1 MWQRFTERARRVILL
16 GQEEAGKMSASHV
29 GTEHLLLGLVREN
42 EGVAAQVLQKM
53 GVNLAKVRAEIESEI
68 EPANEP
74 TAPEPKLTPKA
85 KRVLEL
91 AADEAR
97 RMRHNYI
104 GTEHL
109 LLALLREKDGL
120 AAKVLRKLGLDL
132 EKARAKVLDYLGP
145 DAAGSSPGSTAGAGA
160 GGRGGSGEERGE
172 RGERS
177 GERGGDKGRT
187 GRSQTPALD
196 QFGRDINVMATE
208 GKLDPVI
215 GRAAQIERAIQI
227 LCRRTKNNPV
237 LVGEPGVGKTA
248 IVEGLAQRIVSRDVP
263 EPLLDK
269 KIIALDLATVVAGT
283 KYRGEFEERMKR
295 IMQEIRASNGKIIV
309 FIDELHTII
318 GAGAAEGAIDASNML
333 KPALARGEMKCI
345 GATTLDEYR
354 KYIEKS
360 GALERRFQMV
370 LVPEPTVE
378 DALEIMKGLRPRYE
392 EFHAVKIADEAL
404 KDAVELSQRYIPA
417 RQLPDKAIDLIDEA
431 SSRVKLRVA
440 MPPQEMRDLQKQL
453 DELNVEKEA
462 AVESDEYE
470 KAAELRDRASQLE
483 EDLKTAE
490 ERWKESRT
498 NVDEHPSVT
507 EDDIATVVSEW
518 TGVPVRKLTEEET
531 AKLLRMEDELHR
543 RVVGQEEA
551 IKVISK
557 AVRRGRAGLK
567 DPKRPVGVFMF
578 VGPTGVGKTELAR
591 SLAEFLFDDEAALI
605 RLDMSEYSEHFN
617 VSRMLGSPP
626 GYVGYDEG
634 GQLTEA
640 VRRRPYSI
648 VLFDE
653 VEKAHP
659 EIFNTL
665 LQIFDDGR
673 LTDAQGRT
681 VDFKNTVIIMTSNI
695 GTASINDRNVG
706 FRDLSVA
713 GRDEDVVYKEMNKRV
728 MDAFAKGFR
737 PEFRN
742 RLDEV
747 IVFHHLNADQ
757 ILTIVDLMSKRVT
770 EELGR
775 REIRLELMQGAKEL
789 LAREGYDR
797 QFGARPLRRA
807 VQRLIEDPLAERL
820 LMGDFKA
827 GDTIYVDVQN
837 GETVFLTEKPEA
849 QIEGV
854 DGVEIPEVPEV
865 EVLEGTETP
874 ESADAAEGVE
884 AAVAAQSGE
893 EGAAAEGEEPSDEDR
908 DRLSK
913 MMGE

>member
-16 GQEEAGKMSASHV
+16 GQEEASKMNNSHV

-53 GVNLAKVRAEIESEI
+53 GVSLQRVRQEIEDEV
-68 EPANEP
+68 EPSDEGASS
-74 TAPEPKLTPKA
+74 EPKLTPRA

-109 LLALLREKDGL
+109 LLALLREKDGV
-120 AAKVLRKLGLDL
+120 AANVLRKLGLNL
-132 EKARAKVLDYLGP
+132 EKARHQVMEYLGP
-145 DAAGSSPGSTAGAGA
+145 EAPTAEKQGAEKGAPG
-160 GGRGGSGEERGE
+160 GGPA
-172 RGERS
+172 
-177 GERGGDKGRT
+177 GRT

-196 QFGRDINVMATE
+196 QFGRDINQLAID

-215 GRAAQIERAIQI
+215 GRQPQIDRTIQI

-295 IMQEIRASNGKIIV
+295 IMQEIRAANGKIIV

-333 KPALARGEMKCI
+333 KPALARGEMRCI

-378 DALEIMKGLRPRYE
+378 DAIEIMKGLRPRYE
-392 EFHAVKIADEAL
+392 EFHGVTITDEAL
-404 KDAVELSQRYIPA
+404 QEAVDLSQRYITA

-431 SSRVKLRVA
+431 GSRVKLRVA
-440 MPPQEMRDLQKQL
+440 LPPKTLRELQKQL
-453 DELNVEKEA
+453 DELNIEKES
-462 AVESDEYE
+462 AVNNDEYE
-470 KAAELRDRASQLE
+470 KAAELRDRAQELE
-483 EDLKTAE
+483 KALEDAQEAWQAE
-490 ERWKESRT
+490 RNGT
-498 NVDEHPSVT
+498 DEQPKVT
-507 EDDIATVVSEW
+507 EDDIAQIVSDW
-518 TGVPVRKLTEEET
+518 TGVPVRRLTEAET
-531 AKLLRMEDELHR
+531 AKLLRMEDELHNR
-543 RVVGQEEA
+543 IVGQDEA

-567 DPKRPVGVFMF
+567 DPKRPTGVFMF

-591 SLAEFLFDDEAALI
+591 ALAEFLFDDEAALI

-634 GQLTEA
+634 GQLTEQ
-640 VRRRPYSI
+640 VRRRPYSV

-653 VEKAHP
+653 IEKAHP

-665 LQIFDDGR
+665 LQIFEDGR
-673 LTDAQGRT
+673 LTDAQGRV
-681 VDFKNTVIIMTSNI
+681 VDFKNTVIIMTSNV
-695 GTASINDRNVG
+695 GTSGLDKSLG
-706 FRDLSVA
+706 LRDMSTSGQDSEA
-713 GRDEDVVYKEMNKRV
+713 AHNTMKSRV
-728 MDAFAKGFR
+728 MEAYSRMFR

-747 IVFHHLNADQ
+747 LVFHHLTHDQ
-757 ILTIVDLMSKRVT
+757 ILEIVSFMSKRV
-770 EELGR
+770 EKELAR
-775 REIRLELMQGAKEL
+775 REMKLEFLPAAKEL
-789 LAREGYDR
+789 LAKEGYDR

-807 VQRLIEDPLAERL
+807 VQRLIEDPLAERI

-827 GDTIYVDVQN
+827 GDTIYVDAQN
-837 GETVFLTEKPEA
+837 GETVFTTELPT
-849 QIEGV
+849 
-854 DGVEIPEVPEV
+854 DLPNPDEIVP
-865 EVLEGTETP
+865 
-874 ESADAAEGVE
+874 
-884 AAVAAQSGE
+884 
-893 EGAAAEGEEPSDEDR
+893 DEDKE
-908 DRLSK
+908 RLSA
-913 MMGE
+913 MMGEA

>member
-16 GQEEAGKMSASHV
+16 GQEEAGKMNSAHV

-53 GVNLAKVRAEIESEI
+53 GVNLQKVRGEIESEV
-68 EPANEP
+68 ETGEGSN
-74 TAPEPKLTPKA
+74 APEPKLTPKA

-132 EKARAKVLDYLGP
+132 EKTRTRVMEYLGP
-145 DAAGSSPGSTAGAGA
+145 ESPSLESGSERERSE
-160 GGRGGSGEERGE
+160 RSGERGE
-172 RGERS
+172 RGE
-177 GERGGDKGRT
+177 KGRT

-196 QFGRDINVMATE
+196 QFGRDINQMALDNE
-208 GKLDPVI
+208 LDPVI
-215 GRAAQIERAIQI
+215 GRGPQIERAIQI

-269 KIIALDLATVVAGT
+269 KLIALDLATVVAGT

-333 KPALARGEMKCI
+333 KPALARGEMRCI

-370 LVPEPTVE
+370 LVPEPTTE
-378 DALEIMKGLRPRYE
+378 DTLEIMKGLRPRYE
-392 EFHAVKIADEAL
+392 EFHNVKITDEAL
-404 KDAVELSQRYIPA
+404 KESVELSQRYITA

-431 SSRVKLRVA
+431 SSRVKLQVA
-440 MPPQEMRDLQKQL
+440 LPPQSLRDLQKEL
-453 DELNVEKEA
+453 AELNIEKEA
-462 AVESDEYE
+462 AVEGDEYE
-470 KAAELRDRASQLE
+470 KAAELRDKGVELE
-483 EDLKTAE
+483 GKLQAAEDAWRE
-490 ERWKESRT
+490 ERSSDESRP
-498 NVDEHPSVT
+498 VVSD
-507 EDDIATVVSEW
+507 DDIAHIVSEW

-531 AKLLRMEDELHR
+531 QKLLRMEEELHE
-543 RVVGQEEA
+543 RVVGQDEA
-551 IKVISK
+551 IKVIAK

-591 SLAEFLFDDEAALI
+591 SLAHFLFDDEAALV

-640 VRRRPYSI
+640 VRRRPYSV

-653 VEKAHP
+653 IEKAHP

-695 GTASINDRNVG
+695 GTGSINDRNVG
-706 FRDLSVA
+706 FRDMSVEGKDSDA
-713 GRDEDVVYKEMNKRV
+713 VYKEMNKRV

-747 IVFHHLNADQ
+747 IVFHHLNQEQ
-757 ILTIVDLMSKRVT
+757 ILTIVDLMSQRVT

-775 REIRLELMQGAKEL
+775 RDIKLELLQGAKEL
-789 LAREGYDR
+789 LAKEGYDR
-797 QFGARPLRRA
+797 AFGARPLRRA

-827 GDTIYVDVQN
+827 GDTIYVDAQN
-837 GETVFLTEKPEA
+837 GETVFLTELPGEDEG
-849 QIEGV
+849 IENV
-854 DGVEIPEVPEV
+854 DGVETENVDADNSEAQTVAV
-865 EVLEGTETP
+865 EKSGDVTP
-874 ESADAAEGVE
+874 ADG
-884 AAVAAQSGE
+884 
-893 EGAAAEGEEPSDEDR
+893 DD

-913 MMGE
+913 MME

>member
-16 GQEEAGKMSASHV
+16 GQEEAAKMQSGYV
-29 GTEHLLLGLVREN
+29 GTEHLLLGLVSET
-42 EGVAAQVLQKM
+42 EGVASQVLQKM
-53 GVNLAKVRAEIESEI
+53 GVSLDKVRQEIGNESGD
-68 EPANEP
+68 PDP
-74 TAPEPKLTPKA
+74 PSSGEPKLTPKA
-85 KRVLEL
+85 KHVLEL

-97 RMRHNYI
+97 KMRHNYI

-109 LLALLREKDGL
+109 LLALLRERDGL
-120 AAKVLRKLGLDL
+120 AARVLRKMGLNVDRVRTQIM
-132 EKARAKVLDYLGP
+132 EYLGTE
-145 DAAGSSPGSTAGAGA
+145 ATAGE
-160 GGRGGSGEERGE
+160 RGGSGEA
-172 RGERS
+172 S
-177 GERGGDKGRT
+177 TRGGEKSKT

-196 QFGRDINVMATE
+196 QFGRDINQLAAE

-215 GRAAQIERAIQI
+215 GRQPQIDRAIQI
-227 LCRRTKNNPV
+227 LCRRNKNNPV

-248 IVEGLAQRIVSRDVP
+248 IVEGLAQRIIDRDVP

-269 KIIALDLATVVAGT
+269 RIIALDLASVVAGT

-333 KPALARGEMKCI
+333 KPALARGEMRCI

-370 LVPEPTVE
+370 LVPEPSAE
-378 DALEIMKGLRPRYE
+378 DAIEIMKGLRPRYE
-392 EFHAVKIADEAL
+392 DFHNVKITDEAL
-404 KDAVELSQRYIPA
+404 KEAVDLSQRYISA

-431 SSRVKLRVA
+431 GSRVKLQIA
-440 MPPQEMRDLQKQL
+440 LPPREVRELQKEL
-453 DELNVEKEA
+453 DELNAEKES

-470 KAAELRDRASQLE
+470 KAAELRDRANTLE
-483 EDLKTAE
+483 ASLEAATAAWRE
-490 ERWKESRT
+490 ERGED
-498 NVDEHPSVT
+498 DEQPTVT
-507 EDDIATVVSEW
+507 DDDIAHIVSEW
-518 TGVPVRKLTEEET
+518 TGVPVKKLTEEET
-531 AKLLRMEDELHR
+531 HRLLRMEEELHA
-543 RVVGQEEA
+543 RVVGQDEA
-551 IKVISK
+551 VKVVSK

-567 DPKRPVGVFMF
+567 DPKRPIGVFMF

-591 SLAEFLFDDEAALI
+591 SLADFMFGDEDALI
-605 RLDMSEYSEHFN
+605 RIDMSEYSEQFN

-640 VRRRPYSI
+640 VRRRPYSV

-653 VEKAHP
+653 IEKAHP

-673 LTDAQGRT
+673 LTDSQGRT
-681 VDFKNTVIIMTSNI
+681 VDFKNTVIIMTSNV
-695 GTASINDRNVG
+695 GTASIGDRNVG
-706 FRDLSVA
+706 FRDLSIGDKDSDTVH
-713 GRDEDVVYKEMNKRV
+713 KTMTSRV
-728 MDAFAKGFR
+728 MDAYSKMFR

-747 IVFHHLNADQ
+747 LVFRHLNQEQ
-757 ILTIVDLMSKRVT
+757 ILQIVDFMGQRVG
-770 EELGR
+770 EELVR
-775 REIRLELMQGAKEL
+775 REMKLELLPAAKEL
-789 LAREGYDR
+789 LAKEGYDR

-807 VQRLIEDPLAERL
+807 IQRLIEDPLSERI

-827 GDTIYVDVQN
+827 GDTIYVDAQN
-837 GETVFLTEKPEA
+837 GETVFTNEMPPENPVA
-849 QIEGV
+849 
-854 DGVEIPEVPEV
+854 
-865 EVLEGTETP
+865 LEP
-874 ESADAAEGVE
+874 ALV
-884 AAVAAQSGE
+884 
-893 EGAAAEGEEPSDEDR
+893 EGASESDDTEGDE
-908 DRLSK
+908 RLSK
-913 MMGE
+913 MME

>member
-16 GQEEAGKMSASHV
+16 GQEEASRMSSGHV

-53 GVNLAKVRAEIESEI
+53 GVSLPKVRQEIEAEVQ
-68 EPANEP
+68 PGGDP
-74 TAPEPKLTPKA
+74 GTTEPKLTPKA

-120 AAKVLRKLGLDL
+120 AATVLRKLGLNL
-132 EKARAKVLDYLGP
+132 EKARAQVMEYLGP
-145 DAAGSSPGSTAGAGA
+145 EAPGTTPPATGGQPEKAGV
-160 GGRGGSGEERGE
+160 GGSARD
-172 RGERS
+172 RNDPS
-177 GERGGDKGRT
+177 KT

-196 QFGRDINVMATE
+196 SFGRDINQLAQE

-215 GRAAQIERAIQI
+215 GRQPQIERAIQI

-248 IVEGLAQRIVSRDVP
+248 IVEGLAQRIMSRDVP

-269 KIIALDLATVVAGT
+269 RIIALDLATVVAGT

-295 IMQEIRASNGKIIV
+295 IMQEIRQSNGKIIV

-333 KPALARGEMKCI
+333 KPALARGEMRCI

-370 LVPEPTVE
+370 LVPEPTSE
-378 DALEIMKGLRPRYE
+378 DALEILKGLRSRYE
-392 EFHAVKIADEAL
+392 EFHGVKITDEAL
-404 KDAVELSQRYIPA
+404 KEAVDLSMRYITQ

-431 SSRVKLRVA
+431 GSRVKLQVA
-440 MPPQEMRDLQKQL
+440 LPPKEIRELTRSL
-453 DELNVEKEA
+453 DEVNVAKEE
-462 AVESDEYE
+462 AVNNDEYE
-470 KAAELRDRASQLE
+470 RAAELRDRANELE
-483 EDLKTAE
+483 EKLNAAQEVWMAE
-490 ERWKESRT
+490 RQDTGEEPAK
-498 NVDEHPSVT
+498 VT
-507 EDDIATVVSEW
+507 EDDIAQIVSEW
-518 TGVPVRKLTEEET
+518 TGVPVKRLTEAET
-531 AKLLRMEDELHR
+531 AKLLRMEDELHN
-543 RVVGQEEA
+543 RVIGQHEA
-551 IKVISK
+551 IKIVSK

-567 DPKRPVGVFMF
+567 DPKRPIGVFMF

-591 SLAEFLFDDEAALI
+591 TLADFLFGDETALI

-634 GQLTEA
+634 GQLTEQ
-640 VRRRPYSI
+640 VRRRPYSV

-653 VEKAHP
+653 IEKAHP

-673 LTDAQGRT
+673 LTDAQGRI
-681 VDFKNTVIIMTSNI
+681 VDFKNTVIIMTSNV
-695 GTASINDRNVG
+695 GTIDLGKGIG
-706 FRDLSVA
+706 FRAS
-713 GRDEDVVYKEMNKRV
+713 EDARGVSDTAHTTMKGKV
-728 MDAFAKGFR
+728 MDAYNRLFR

-742 RLDEV
+742 RIDEV
-747 IVFHHLNADQ
+747 IVFHHLSHGE
-757 ILTIVDLMSKRVT
+757 ILQIVDLFGKRIID
-770 EELGR
+770 ELGR
-775 REIRLELMQGAKEL
+775 RDMKITFLPRAKEL
-789 LAREGYDR
+789 LAANGYDR

-807 VQRLIEDPLAERL
+807 LQRLIEDPLAERIL
-820 LMGDFKA
+820 LGEFKA
-827 GDTIYVDVQN
+827 GETIYVDAQN
-837 GETVFLTEKPEA
+837 GEMVFTT
-849 QIEGV
+849 
-854 DGVEIPEVPEV
+854 EIPED
-865 EVLEGTETP
+865 G
-874 ESADAAEGVE
+874 G
-884 AAVAAQSGE
+884 AVAVAVPVPAE
-893 EGAAAEGEEPSDEDR
+893 EEAVAPVTDEEE

-913 MMGE
+913 MMEE

>member
-16 GQEEAGKMSASHV
+16 GQEEAGKMNSSHV

-42 EGVAAQVLQKM
+42 EGVAAQVLTKM
-53 GVNLAKVRAEIESEI
+53 GVSLQRVREEIEDEI
-68 EPANEP
+68 DHTDEPAGS
-74 TAPEPKLTPKA
+74 EPKLTPRA

-109 LLALLREKDGL
+109 LLALLREKDGV
-120 AAKVLRKLGLDL
+120 AANVLRKMGLNL
-132 EKARAKVLDYLGP
+132 EKARHQVMEYLGP
-145 DAAGSSPGSTAGAGA
+145 ESPQAEKAGSDREKERERGTGGP
-160 GGRGGSGEERGE
+160 GGRGA
-172 RGERS
+172 
-177 GERGGDKGRT
+177 
-187 GRSQTPALD
+187 RSQTPALD
-196 QFGRDINVMATE
+196 QFGRDINQLALD

-215 GRAAQIERAIQI
+215 GRQAQIERTIQI

-248 IVEGLAQRIVSRDVP
+248 IVEGLAQRIVAHDVP
-263 EPLLDK
+263 EPLIDK

-295 IMQEIRASNGKIIV
+295 IMHEIRNSNGKIIV

-333 KPALARGEMKCI
+333 KPALARGEMRCI

-354 KYIEKS
+354 KYLEKS

-370 LVPEPTVE
+370 LVPEPNAE

-392 EFHAVKIADEAL
+392 EFHGVKITDEAL
-404 KDAVELSQRYIPA
+404 NEAVDLSQRYINS

-431 SSRVKLRVA
+431 GSRVKLRVA
-440 MPPQEMRDLQKQL
+440 LPPRELRELQKQL
-453 DELNVEKEA
+453 DELNLEKEA
-462 AVESDEYE
+462 AVNNDEYE
-470 KAAELRDRASQLE
+470 KAAELRDRAQELEKKLENAQETWQSQRSE
-483 EDLKTAE
+483 T
-490 ERWKESRT
+490 
-498 NVDEHPSVT
+498 DEQPTVT
-507 EDDIATVVSEW
+507 EDDIAQIVSDW
-518 TGVPVRKLTEEET
+518 TGVPVRRLTEAET
-531 AKLLRMEDELHR
+531 AKLLRMEDELHH
-543 RVVGQEEA
+543 RVIGQEEA
-551 IKVISK
+551 IKIVSK

-567 DPKRPVGVFMF
+567 DPKRPTGVFMF

-591 SLAEFLFDDEAALI
+591 ALAEFMFDDESALI

-634 GQLTEA
+634 GQLTES

-653 VEKAHP
+653 IEKAHP

-673 LTDAQGRT
+673 LTDAQGRI
-681 VDFKNTVIIMTSNI
+681 VDFKNTIIIMTSNV
-695 GTASINDRNVG
+695 GTSGLDKSLG
-706 FRDLSVA
+706 LRDLSTSGQSA
-713 GRDEDVVYKEMNKRV
+713 DAAYNTMKSRV
-728 MDAFAKGFR
+728 MEAYSRMFR

-747 IVFHHLNADQ
+747 IVFHHLTHAE
-757 ILTIVDLMSKRVT
+757 ILQIVDLMSKRV
-770 EELGR
+770 ENELAR
-775 REIRLELMQGAKEL
+775 REMKLEFLQGAKEL
-789 LAREGYDR
+789 LAKEGYDR

-807 VQRLIEDPLAERL
+807 VQRLIEDPLAERI

-827 GDTIYVDVQN
+827 GDTIYVDAQN
-837 GETVFLTEKPEA
+837 GETVFTTELPTPL
-849 QIEGV
+849 
-854 DGVEIPEVPEV
+854 D
-865 EVLEGTETP
+865 EVLEP
-874 ESADAAEGVE
+874 I
-884 AAVAAQSGE
+884 GE
-893 EGAAAEGEEPSDEDR
+893 PAGDVSDDDEE
-908 DRLSK
+908 RLSA
-913 MMGE
+913 MMDE

>member
-1 MWQRFTERARRVILL
+1 MWQRFTDRARRVILL
-16 GQEEAGKMSASHV
+16 GQEEASKMNSGHV

-53 GVNLAKVRAEIESEI
+53 DVSLQRVRQEVEAEAQGSE
-68 EPANEP
+68 EAG
-74 TAPEPKLTPKA
+74 TGEPKLTPKA

-120 AAKVLRKLGLDL
+120 AATVLRKLGLNL
-132 EKARAKVLDYLGP
+132 EKARMQVVEYLGP
-145 DAAGSSPGSTAGAGA
+145 GAPTMEKEGTTPGAPAGA
-160 GGRGGSGEERGE
+160 GGA
-172 RGERS
+172 
-177 GERGGDKGRT
+177 RT

-196 QFGRDINVMATE
+196 SFGRDINQLAIE
-208 GKLDPVI
+208 DRLDPVI
-215 GRAAQIERAIQI
+215 GRGPQIERTIQI

-248 IVEGLAQRIVSRDVP
+248 IVEGLAQRIVNRDVP

-269 KIIALDLATVVAGT
+269 RIISLDLATVVAGT

-295 IMQEIRASNGKIIV
+295 ILQEIRASEGKIIV

-333 KPALARGEMKCI
+333 KPALARGEMRCI

-370 LVPEPTVE
+370 LVPEPTTE
-378 DALEIMKGLRPRYE
+378 DAIEIMKGLRPRYE
-392 EFHAVKIADEAL
+392 EFHGVRITDEAL
-404 KDAVELSQRYIPA
+404 QEAVDLSQRYIAA

-431 SSRVKLRVA
+431 GSRVKLKVA
-440 MPPQEMRDLQKQL
+440 LPPRELRDLQKEL
-453 DELNVEKEA
+453 DDLNAEKEE
-462 AVESDEYE
+462 AVNNDEYE
-470 KAAELRDRASQLE
+470 RAAELRDNANTLEAKLQAAQEAWQSERSEDESQP
-483 EDLKTAE
+483 T
-490 ERWKESRT
+490 
-498 NVDEHPSVT
+498 VT
-507 EDDIATVVSEW
+507 VDDIAAIVSEW
-518 TGVPVRKLTEEET
+518 TGVPVRRLTEEET
-531 AKLLRMEDELHR
+531 SKLLRMEDELHK
-543 RVVGQEEA
+543 RVIGQEEA
-551 IKVISK
+551 IKFVSK

-567 DPKRPVGVFMF
+567 DPKRPTGVFMF

-591 SLAEFLFDDEAALI
+591 SLADFLFDDEAALI

-617 VSRMLGSPP
+617 VSRMVGSPP

-640 VRRRPYSI
+640 VRRRPYSV

-659 EIFNTL
+659 EVFNSL

-681 VDFKNTVIIMTSNI
+681 VDFKNTVLIMTSNV
-695 GTASINDRNVG
+695 GTG
-706 FRDLSVA
+706 DLGSSLGLRKTGVDGDDDA
-713 GRDEDVVYKEMNKRV
+713 AYKAMKGKV
-728 MDAFAKGFR
+728 MDAYARMFR

-742 RLDEV
+742 RIDEV
-747 IVFHHLNADQ
+747 VVFHHLTNEE
-757 ILTIVDLMSKRVT
+757 ILQIVDLMIKRIQD
-770 EELGR
+770 ELAR
-775 REIRLELMQGAKEL
+775 RDMKLEFLPAAKQL
-789 LAREGYDR
+789 LAKEGYDR
-797 QFGARPLRRA
+797 AFGARPLRRA
-807 VQRLIEDPLAERL
+807 IQRLIEDPLAERV
-820 LMGDFKA
+820 LMADFKA
-827 GDTIYVDVQN
+827 GDTVYIDAQN
-837 GETVFLTEKPEA
+837 GEMVFTNELPEP
-849 QIEGV
+849 QE
-854 DGVEIPEVPEV
+854 EVPV
-865 EVLEGTETP
+865 AV
-874 ESADAAEGVE
+874 DA
-884 AAVAAQSGE
+884 SGE
-893 EGAAAEGEEPSDEDR
+893 DVSPEDH

-913 MMGE
+913 MMEE

>member
-16 GQEEAGKMSASHV
+16 GQEEAGKMSSAHV

-68 EPANEP
+68 EPSNE
-74 TAPEPKLTPKA
+74 AASPEPKLTPKA

-132 EKARAKVLDYLGP
+132 EKARNKVLEYLGP
-145 DAAGSSPGSTAGAGA
+145 DALGSTQPSASGSG
-160 GGRGGSGEERGE
+160 GGRGE
-172 RGERS
+172 ERS
-177 GERGGDKGRT
+177 GERERGDKGRT

-196 QFGRDINVMATE
+196 QFGRDINVMAME

-215 GRAAQIERAIQI
+215 GRAPQIERTIQI

-295 IMQEIRASNGKIIV
+295 IMAEIRASAGKIIV

-370 LVPEPTVE
+370 LVPEPTTE

-392 EFHAVKIADEAL
+392 EFHSVKISDEAL
-404 KDAVELSQRYIPA
+404 KESVELSQRYIPA

-440 MPPQEMRDLQKQL
+440 MPPQEIRDLQKQL
-453 DELNVEKEA
+453 DEMTAEKDT
-462 AVESDEYE
+462 AVESGEYE
-470 KAAELRDRASQLE
+470 KAAQLRDSATQLE
-483 EDLKTAE
+483 EQISAAE
-490 ERWKESRT
+490 EKWRESRA
-498 NVDEHPSVT
+498 NADEHPPVT
-507 EDDIATVVSEW
+507 DDDIATVVSEW

-531 AKLLRMEDELHR
+531 SRLLRMEDELHQ

-640 VRRRPYSI
+640 VRRRPYSVI
-648 VLFDE
+648 LFDE
-653 VEKAHP
+653 IEKAHP

-706 FRDLSVA
+706 FRDMSVS
-713 GRDEDVVYKEMNKRV
+713 GKDEEVVYKEMNKRV

-747 IVFHHLNADQ
+747 IVFHHLTGDQ
-757 ILTIVDLMSKRVT
+757 ILTIVDLMSKRIT
-770 EELGR
+770 AELGR

-789 LAREGYDR
+789 LAKEGYDR

-837 GETVFLTEKPEA
+837 GETVFLTEKPE
-849 QIEGV
+849 
-854 DGVEIPEVPEV
+854 P
-865 EVLEGTETP
+865 
-874 ESADAAEGVE
+874 SEGVE
-884 AAVAAQSGE
+884 VP
-893 EGAAAEGEEPSDEDR
+893 AETEAEHQAEHTEDASEPSDEEQV
-908 DRLSK
+908 RLSK
-913 MMGE
+913 MMDE

>member
-16 GQEEAGKMSASHV
+16 GQEEAGKMNSGHV

-42 EGVAAQVLQKM
+42 EGVAAQVLTKM
-53 GVNLAKVRAEIESEI
+53 GVSLGKVRTEIEAEVQPGSD
-68 EPANEP
+68 PGG
-74 TAPEPKLTPKA
+74 TEPKLTPKA

-120 AAKVLRKLGLDL
+120 AATVLRRLGLNL
-132 EKARAKVLDYLGP
+132 EKARGQVMEYLGP
-145 DAAGSSPGSTAGAGA
+145 EAPQTSGAGTTNPKASDERGPEKA
-160 GGRGGSGEERGE
+160 GVGGGRGE
-172 RGERS
+172 RGE
-177 GERGGDKGRT
+177 GGKT
-187 GRSQTPALD
+187 GRSTTPALD
-196 QFGRDINVMATE
+196 SFGRDINQLAQE

-215 GRAAQIERAIQI
+215 GRNPQIDRTIQI

-248 IVEGLAQRIVSRDVP
+248 IVEGLAQRINSRDVP

-269 KIIALDLATVVAGT
+269 RIIALDLANVVAGT

-370 LVPEPTVE
+370 LVPEPTAE
-378 DALEIMKGLRPRYE
+378 DAVEILKGLRPRYE
-392 EFHAVKIADEAL
+392 EFHGVRITDEAL
-404 KDAVELSQRYIPA
+404 KDAVELSQRYITQ

-431 SSRVKLRVA
+431 GSRVKLMVA
-440 MPPQEMRDLQKQL
+440 LPPKEIRELTREL
-453 DELNVEKEA
+453 DEVNVHKEE
-462 AVESDEYE
+462 AVNNDEYE
-470 KAAELRDRASQLE
+470 RAAELRDKANELE
-483 EDLKTAE
+483 EKLAAAQESWQSERAE
-490 ERWKESRT
+490 EDG
-498 NVDEHPSVT
+498 DELPSVT
-507 EDDIATVVSEW
+507 EDDIASIVSEW
-518 TGVPVRKLTEEET
+518 TGVPVKKLTEAET
-531 AKLLRMEDELHR
+531 AKLLRMEDDLHER
-543 RVVGQEEA
+543 IVGQHEA
-551 IKVISK
+551 IKIVSK

-567 DPKRPVGVFMF
+567 DPKRPIGVFMF
-578 VGPTGVGKTELAR
+578 VGPTGVGKTELAKA
-591 SLAEFLFDDEAALI
+591 LAEFLFDDESALI

-653 VEKAHP
+653 IEKAHP

-665 LQIFDDGR
+665 LQIFEDGR
-673 LTDAQGRT
+673 LTDAQGRV
-681 VDFKNTVIIMTSNI
+681 VDFKNTVIIMTSNV
-695 GTASINDRNVG
+695 GTSELGKGIG
-706 FRDLSVA
+706 FRA
-713 GRDEDVVYKEMNKRV
+713 NEDARGESDSAYRAMKGKVMEAYNK
-728 MDAFAKGFR
+728 AFR
-737 PEFRN
+737 PELRN
-742 RLDEV
+742 RIDEV
-747 IVFHHLNADQ
+747 IVFHHLDREEIHQ
-757 ILTIVDLMSKRVT
+757 IVASFSKRIT

-775 REIRLELMQGAKEL
+775 REITLEFLPRAVEKLGV
-789 LAREGYDR
+789 EGYDR

-807 VQRLIEDPLAERL
+807 VQRLIEDPLAERI

-827 GDTIYVDVQN
+827 GETVFVDCQN
-837 GETVFLTEKPEA
+837 GEMVFVTEKPEDGGELPVA
-849 QIEGV
+849 VAV
-854 DGVEIPEVPEV
+854 DGEEVSNDDQV
-865 EVLEGTETP
+865 KL
-874 ESADAAEGVE
+874 DK
-884 AAVAAQSGE
+884 
-893 EGAAAEGEEPSDEDR
+893 
-908 DRLSK
+908 L
-913 MMGE
+913 MGE

>member
-16 GQEEAGKMSASHV
+16 GQEEAGKMGSEHV
-29 GTEHLLLGLVREN
+29 GTEHLLLGLVSEN
-42 EGVAAQVLQKM
+42 EGVAAKVLQKM
-53 GVNLAKVRAEIESEI
+53 GVSLQKVRQEIAAEAEPGTESGG
-68 EPANEP
+68 
-74 TAPEPKLTPKA
+74 TEPKLTPKA

-97 RMRHNYI
+97 KMRHNYI

-109 LLALLREKDGL
+109 LLALLREKEGL
-120 AAKVLRKLGLDL
+120 AAKVLRKLGLNL
-132 EKARAKVLDYLGP
+132 EKVRAQVMEYLGP
-145 DAAGSSPGSTAGAGA
+145 ENSAPGGGGEKAGAGV
-160 GGRGGSGEERGE
+160 GGSAGQG
-172 RGERS
+172 S
-177 GERGGDKGRT
+177 GGKT

-196 QFGRDINVMATE
+196 SFGRDINQLAID

-215 GRAAQIERAIQI
+215 GRQPQIDRTIQI

-269 KIIALDLATVVAGT
+269 RLIALDLASVVAGT

-295 IMQEIRASNGKIIV
+295 IMAEIRASNGKIIV

-333 KPALARGEMKCI
+333 KPALARGEMRCI

-370 LVPEPTVE
+370 LVPEPTAE
-378 DALEIMKGLRPRYE
+378 DAVEIMRGLRPKYE
-392 EFHAVKIADEAL
+392 EFHHVKITDEAL
-404 KDAVELSQRYIPA
+404 KEAVDLSQRYITA

-431 SSRVKLRVA
+431 GSRVKLQIA
-440 MPPQEMRDLQKQL
+440 LPPREVRELQKQL
-453 DELNVEKEA
+453 DELNEEKEA
-462 AVESDEYE
+462 AVTNDEYE
-470 KAAELRDRASQLE
+470 KAAELRDRASELE
-483 EDLKTAE
+483 KALETATQAWQSERNEDETQP
-490 ERWKESRT
+490 T
-498 NVDEHPSVT
+498 VT
-507 EDDIATVVSEW
+507 DDDIAHIVSEW
-518 TGVPVRKLTEEET
+518 TGVPVRRLTEEET
-531 AKLLRMEDELHR
+531 QKLLRMEDELHN
-543 RVVGQEEA
+543 RVVGQEQA
-551 IKVISK
+551 IKVVSK

-567 DPKRPVGVFMF
+567 DPKRPIGVFMF

-591 SLAEFLFDDEAALI
+591 SLADFLFDDEQALI
-605 RLDMSEYSEHFN
+605 RIDMSEYSEHFN

-640 VRRRPYSI
+640 VRRRPYSV

-653 VEKAHP
+653 IEKAHP

-665 LQIFDDGR
+665 LQVFDDGR

-695 GTASINDRNVG
+695 GIGDMQRKVG
-706 FRDLSVA
+706 FGVS
-713 GRDEDVVYKEMNKRV
+713 EDTDDSADKEMRSRI
-728 MDAFAKGFR
+728 MEAFTRHFR

-747 IVFHHLNADQ
+747 IVFQHLTSDQ
-757 ILTIVDLMSKRVT
+757 ILHIVDLMSKRVAD
-770 EELGR
+770 ELLR
-775 REIRLELMQGAKEL
+775 RDMRIELLPGAKAL
-789 LAREGYDR
+789 LAKEGYDR
-797 QFGARPLRRA
+797 QYGARPLRRA
-807 VQRLIEDPLAERL
+807 IQRLIEDPLAERL

-827 GDTIYVDVQN
+827 GDTIYVDAQN
-837 GETVFLTEKPEA
+837 GETVFTSELP
-849 QIEGV
+849 
-854 DGVEIPEVPEV
+854 DGPI
-865 EVLEGTETP
+865 
-874 ESADAAEGVE
+874 E
-884 AAVAAQSGE
+884 AAVVAVDGE
-893 EGAAAEGEEPSDEDR
+893 GQGEPSDEDS

-913 MMGE
+913 MLGE

>member
-16 GQEEAGKMSASHV
+16 GQEEAGKMNSGHV

-53 GVNLAKVRAEIESEI
+53 GVSLPKVRTEIEQEVQPGGGDASGS
-68 EPANEP
+68 
-74 TAPEPKLTPKA
+74 EPKLTPKA

-120 AAKVLRKLGLDL
+120 AATVLRRLGLNL
-132 EKARAKVLDYLGP
+132 EKARSQVMEYLGP
-145 DAAGSSPGSTAGAGA
+145 DAPQASGGKESGPEKAGVGG
-160 GGRGGSGEERGE
+160 GGRESRGE
-172 RGERS
+172 
-177 GERGGDKGRT
+177 GGKT

-196 QFGRDINVMATE
+196 SFGRDINQLAQE

-215 GRAAQIERAIQI
+215 GRNPQIDRAIQI

-248 IVEGLAQRIVSRDVP
+248 IVEGLAQRIMNRDVP
-263 EPLLDK
+263 EPLIDK
-269 KIIALDLATVVAGT
+269 RIIALDLATVVAGT

-295 IMQEIRASNGKIIV
+295 IMGEIRAANGKIIV

-333 KPALARGEMKCI
+333 KPALARGEMRCI

-370 LVPEPTVE
+370 LVPEPSQE
-378 DALEIMKGLRPRYE
+378 DAIEILKGLRGRYE
-392 EFHAVKIADEAL
+392 EFHGVKITDEAL
-404 KDAVELSQRYIPA
+404 KDAVELSQRYITN

-431 SSRVKLRVA
+431 GSRVKLRVA
-440 MPPQEMRDLQKQL
+440 LPPKEVRELTREL
-453 DELNVEKEA
+453 DEVNIAKEE
-462 AVESDEYE
+462 AVNGDEYE
-470 KAAELRDRASQLE
+470 KAAELRDKANELE
-483 EDLKTAE
+483 EKLAAAQEAWQAE
-490 ERWKESRT
+490 RT
-498 NVDEHPSVT
+498 EEDGDEQPRVT
-507 EDDIATVVSEW
+507 EDDIAAIVSEW
-518 TGVPVRKLTEEET
+518 TGVPVKKLTEAET
-531 AKLLRMEDELHR
+531 AKLLRMEDDLHE
-543 RVVGQEEA
+543 RVVGQHEA
-551 IKVISK
+551 IKVVSK

-567 DPKRPVGVFMF
+567 DPKRPLGVFMF

-591 SLAEFLFDDEAALI
+591 ALAEFMFDDESALI

-640 VRRRPYSI
+640 VRRRPYSV

-653 VEKAHP
+653 IEKAHP
-659 EIFNTL
+659 DIFNTL
-665 LQIFDDGR
+665 LQIFEDGR
-673 LTDAQGRT
+673 LTDAQGRV
-681 VDFKNTVIIMTSNI
+681 VDFKNTIIIMTSNV
-695 GTASINDRNVG
+695 GTMELGQGIG
-706 FRDLSVA
+706 FRA
-713 GRDEDVVYKEMNKRV
+713 NEDARGETDSAYRALKGKVMAAYNKQ
-728 MDAFAKGFR
+728 FR
-737 PEFRN
+737 PELRN
-742 RLDEV
+742 RIDEV
-747 IVFHHLNADQ
+747 LVFHHLDRDE
-757 ILTIVDLMSKRVT
+757 IYRIVDLFSKRIT
-770 EELGR
+770 DELGR
-775 REIRLELMQGAKEL
+775 RDMKLTFLPRAKEL

-807 VQRLIEDPLAERL
+807 VQRFVEDPLAERI
-820 LMGDFKA
+820 LMGEFK
-827 GDTIYVDVQN
+827 GGETIYVDAQN
-837 GETVFLTEKPEA
+837 GEMAFTTEMPE
-849 QIEGV
+849 
-854 DGVEIPEVPEV
+854 DGGETLVPV
-865 EVLEGTETP
+865 AVTDSLEETP
-874 ESADAAEGVE
+874 SPEDQDKFDKLV
-884 AAVAAQSGE
+884 GE
-893 EGAAAEGEEPSDEDR
+893 
-908 DRLSK
+908 
-913 MMGE
+913 

>member
-16 GQEEAGKMSASHV
+16 GQEEAGKMGSGHV
-29 GTEHLLLGLVREN
+29 GTEHLLLGLVGES
-42 EGVAAQVLQKM
+42 EGVASQVLQKM
-53 GVNLAKVRAEIESEI
+53 GVSLDKVRHEIAVEVEAEGES
-68 EPANEP
+68 ASG
-74 TAPEPKLTPKA
+74 TEPKLTPKA

-120 AAKVLRKLGLDL
+120 AAKVLRKMGLNL
-132 EKARAKVLDYLGP
+132 EKVRTQVMEYLGTESSGGEK
-145 DAAGSSPGSTAGAGA
+145 AGVG
-160 GGRGGSGEERGE
+160 GGSG
-172 RGERS
+172 S
-177 GERGGDKGRT
+177 GSGTSGGGSKT

-196 QFGRDINVMATE
+196 SFGRDINQLASE

-215 GRAAQIERAIQI
+215 GRQPQIDRTIQI

-248 IVEGLAQRIVSRDVP
+248 IVEGLAQRIITRDVP

-269 KIIALDLATVVAGT
+269 RIVALDLASVVAGT

-295 IMQEIRASNGKIIV
+295 IMAEIRASNGKIIV

-333 KPALARGEMKCI
+333 KPALARGEMRCI

-370 LVPEPTVE
+370 LVPEPSAE
-378 DALEIMKGLRPRYE
+378 DAVEIMKGLRPRYE
-392 EFHAVKIADEAL
+392 EFHNVRITDEAL
-404 KDAVELSQRYIPA
+404 KEAVELSQRYISA

-431 SSRVKLRVA
+431 GSRVKLQIA
-440 MPPQEMRDLQKQL
+440 LPPKEVRELQKEL

-462 AVESDEYE
+462 AVNNDEYE
-470 KAAELRDRASQLE
+470 KAAELRDRAQSLETRLE
-483 EDLKTAE
+483 EAQAAWQE
-490 ERWKESRT
+490 ERSEDDT
-498 NVDEHPSVT
+498 QPTVT
-507 EDDIATVVSEW
+507 DDDIAHIVSEW
-518 TGVPVRKLTEEET
+518 TGVPVRRLTEEET
-531 AKLLRMEDELHR
+531 SKLLRMESELHG
-543 RVVGQEEA
+543 RVIGQEEA
-551 IKVISK
+551 IKVVSK

-591 SLAEFLFDDEAALI
+591 TLAEFLFDDEQALI
-605 RLDMSEYSEHFN
+605 RIDMSEYAEHFN

-640 VRRRPYSI
+640 VRRRPYSV

-653 VEKAHP
+653 IEKAHP
-659 EIFNTL
+659 DVFNTL

-681 VDFKNTVIIMTSNI
+681 VDFKNTILIMTSNV
-695 GTASINDRNVG
+695 GTGDMQKSLGLRKTGVEGDDEA
-706 FRDLSVA
+706 A
-713 GRDEDVVYKEMNKRV
+713 GREMKSKV
-728 MDAFAKGFR
+728 MDAYQRLFR

-747 IVFHHLNADQ
+747 IVFHHLDTEQ
-757 ILTIVDLMSKRVT
+757 ILQIVDLMGKRVQD
-770 EELGR
+770 EIAR
-775 REIRLELMQGAKEL
+775 RDMKLEFLPAAKEL
-789 LAREGYDR
+789 LAKEGYDR
-797 QFGARPLRRA
+797 AFGARPLRRA
-807 VQRLIEDPLAERL
+807 IQRLIEDPLAERL

-827 GDTIYVDVQN
+827 GDTIYVDAQN
-837 GETVFLTEKPEA
+837 GETVFTTEPPEA
-849 QIEGV
+849 L
-854 DGVEIPEVPEV
+854 P
-865 EVLEGTETP
+865 
-874 ESADAAEGVE
+874 
-884 AAVAAQSGE
+884 
-893 EGAAAEGEEPSDEDR
+893 EGEAEADVESGDVEMAPVAESKGEGEDGPSAEDQ
-908 DRLSK
+908 DKLTK
-913 MMGE
+913 LMGD

>member
-16 GQEEAGKMSASHV
+16 GQEEAGKMNSGHV

-53 GVNLAKVRAEIESEI
+53 GVSLPKVRTEIEQEVQPGSD
-68 EPANEP
+68 AGGG
-74 TAPEPKLTPKA
+74 EPKLTPKA

-120 AAKVLRKLGLDL
+120 AATVLRRLGLNL
-132 EKARAKVLDYLGP
+132 EKARTQVMEYLGP
-145 DAAGSSPGSTAGAGA
+145 DAAQGGGGKESGPEKAGVGAGRE
-160 GGRGGSGEERGE
+160 GRGE
-172 RGERS
+172 
-177 GERGGDKGRT
+177 GGKT
-187 GRSQTPALD
+187 GRSATPALD
-196 QFGRDINVMATE
+196 SFGRDINQLAQE

-215 GRAAQIERAIQI
+215 GRNPQIDRAIQI

-248 IVEGLAQRIVSRDVP
+248 IVEGLAQRINSRDVP
-263 EPLLDK
+263 EPLIDK
-269 KIIALDLATVVAGT
+269 RIIALDLANVVAGT

-295 IMQEIRASNGKIIV
+295 IMGEIRASNGKIIV

-333 KPALARGEMKCI
+333 KPALARGEMRCI

-370 LVPEPTVE
+370 LVPEPSSE
-378 DALEIMKGLRPRYE
+378 DAVEILKGLRGRYE
-392 EFHAVKIADEAL
+392 EFHGVKITDEAL
-404 KDAVELSQRYIPA
+404 KDAVELSQRYITQ

-431 SSRVKLRVA
+431 GSRVKLRVA
-440 MPPQEMRDLQKQL
+440 LPPKEVRELTREL
-453 DELNVEKEA
+453 DEVNTAKEE
-462 AVESDEYE
+462 AVNGDEYE
-470 KAAELRDRASQLE
+470 KAAELRDKATELE
-483 EDLKTAE
+483 EKLNAAQEAWQAE
-490 ERWKESRT
+490 RT
-498 NVDEHPSVT
+498 EEDGDEQPRVT
-507 EDDIATVVSEW
+507 EDDIAAIVSEW
-518 TGVPVRKLTEEET
+518 TGVPVKKLTEAET
-531 AKLLRMEDELHR
+531 ARLLRMEDDLHE
-543 RVVGQEEA
+543 RVVGQHEA
-551 IKVISK
+551 IKVVSK

-567 DPKRPVGVFMF
+567 DPKRPIGVFMF

-591 SLAEFLFDDEAALI
+591 ALAEFMFGDESALI

-640 VRRRPYSI
+640 VRRRPYSV

-653 VEKAHP
+653 IEKAHP

-665 LQIFDDGR
+665 LQIFEDGR
-673 LTDAQGRT
+673 LTDAQGRV

-695 GTASINDRNVG
+695 GTAELGKGIG
-706 FRDLSVA
+706 FRA
-713 GRDEDVVYKEMNKRV
+713 NEDARGETDSAYRALKGKV
-728 MDAFAKGFR
+728 MEAYNKGFR
-737 PEFRN
+737 PELRN
-742 RLDEV
+742 RIDEV
-747 IVFHHLNADQ
+747 IVFHHLDREE
-757 ILTIVDLMSKRVT
+757 IFRIVDLFSKRIT
-770 EELGR
+770 DELER
-775 REIRLELMQGAKEL
+775 REMKLVFLPRAKEL
-789 LAREGYDR
+789 LSKEGYDR

-807 VQRLIEDPLAERL
+807 VQRFVEDPLAERI
-820 LMGDFKA
+820 LMGEFNA
-827 GDTIYVDVQN
+827 GQTIYVDAQN
-837 GETVFLTEKPEA
+837 GEMAFTT
-849 QIEGV
+849 
-854 DGVEIPEVPEV
+854 EIPEDGG
-865 EVLEGTETP
+865 EVLVP
-874 ESADAAEGVE
+874 
-884 AAVAAQSGE
+884 VAAIEESGE
-893 EGAAAEGEEPSDEDR
+893 APSPDEQDAF
-908 DRLSK
+908 DKLVS
-913 MMGE
+913 E

>member
-16 GQEEAGKMSASHV
+16 GQEEATKMESGHV
-29 GTEHLLLGLVREN
+29 GTEHLLLGLVRES

-53 GVNLAKVRAEIESEI
+53 GVSLQRVRQEIEAEVQPMG
-68 EPANEP
+68 EVTGA
-74 TAPEPKLTPKA
+74 EPKLTPKA

-109 LLALLREKDGL
+109 LLALLREKDGV
-120 AAKVLRKLGLDL
+120 AAGVLRKLGLNL
-132 EKARAKVLDYLGP
+132 EKVRMQVMEYLGP
-145 DAAGSSPGSTAGAGA
+145 GEPSAEKSGSSREAS
-160 GGRGGSGEERGE
+160 
-172 RGERS
+172 
-177 GERGGDKGRT
+177 KT

-196 QFGRDINVMATE
+196 SFGRDVNQLALE

-215 GRAAQIERAIQI
+215 GRQPQIERTIQI

-269 KIIALDLATVVAGT
+269 RLIALDLATVVAGT

-295 IMQEIRASNGKIIV
+295 ILQEIRASNGKIIV

-333 KPALARGEMKCI
+333 KPALARGEMRCI

-370 LVPEPTVE
+370 LVPEPTAE
-378 DALEIMKGLRPRYE
+378 DALEILKGLRPRYE
-392 EFHAVKIADEAL
+392 EFHGVKITDEAL
-404 KDAVELSQRYIPA
+404 SEAVDLSLRYITA

-431 SSRVKLRVA
+431 GSRVKLQIA
-440 MPPQEMRDLQKQL
+440 LPPKELRDLQKQL
-453 DELNVEKEA
+453 DDLNIEKEA
-462 AVESDEYE
+462 AVNNDEYE
-470 KAAELRDRASQLE
+470 KAAELRDRATELEDKLQVVQDAWQSERSQ
-483 EDLKTAE
+483 EDLEPT
-490 ERWKESRT
+490 
-498 NVDEHPSVT
+498 VT
-507 EDDIATVVSEW
+507 VDDIAQIVSDW
-518 TGVPVRKLTEEET
+518 TGVPVRRLTEAET
-531 AKLLRMEDELHR
+531 QKLLRMEEDLHH
-543 RVVGQEEA
+543 RVIGQEEA

-591 SLAEFLFDDEAALI
+591 SLAEFLFDDEQALV

-640 VRRRPYSI
+640 VRRRPYSV

-653 VEKAHP
+653 IEKAHP

-673 LTDAQGRT
+673 LTDAQGRI
-681 VDFKNTVIIMTSNI
+681 VDFKNTILIMTSNV
-695 GTASINDRNVG
+695 GTGDWQKSVG
-706 FRDLSVA
+706 FRKTGAEGDDQSA
-713 GRDEDVVYKEMNKRV
+713 DAAMKGKV
-728 MDAFAKGFR
+728 MEAFTRLFR

-747 IVFHHLNADQ
+747 IVFHHLNSDQ
-757 ILTIVDLMSKRVT
+757 ILQIVDLMAVRV
-770 EELGR
+770 EKELAR
-775 REIRLELMQGAKEL
+775 RDMALVFMQAAKEL
-789 LAREGYDR
+789 LAKEGYDR
-797 QFGARPLRRA
+797 AFGARPLRRA
-807 VQRLIEDPLAERL
+807 LQRLIEDPLAERL

-827 GDTIYVDVQN
+827 GDTIYVDAQN
-837 GETVFLTEKPEA
+837 GEMVFTTELPSGELGAELVDPDDEGTDPEA
-849 QIEGV
+849 AK
-854 DGVEIPEVPEV
+854 IPV
-865 EVLEGTETP
+865 
-874 ESADAAEGVE
+874 S
-884 AAVAAQSGE
+884 S
-893 EGAAAEGEEPSDEDR
+893 EDQE
-908 DRLSK
+908 RLSA

>member
-16 GQEEAGKMSASHV
+16 GQEEAAKMNSASV

-53 GVNLAKVRAEIESEI
+53 GVSLQRVRQEIESEVQPGG
-68 EPANEP
+68 EPAGSS
-74 TAPEPKLTPKA
+74 EPKLTPKA

-120 AAKVLRKLGLDL
+120 AAMVLKKLGLNL
-132 EKARAKVLDYLGP
+132 EKARTQVMEYLGP
-145 DAAGSSPGSTAGAGA
+145 EAPSGEKAAAGSGS
-160 GGRGGSGEERGE
+160 
-172 RGERS
+172 
-177 GERGGDKGRT
+177 RT

-196 QFGRDINVMATE
+196 SFGRDINQLAVE

-215 GRAAQIERAIQI
+215 GRQPQIDRTIQI

-248 IVEGLAQRIVSRDVP
+248 IVEGLSQRIVSRDVP

-269 KIIALDLATVVAGT
+269 RLIALDLATVVAGT

-295 IMQEIRASNGKIIV
+295 ILQEIRASNGKIIV

-333 KPALARGEMKCI
+333 KPALARGEMRCI

-370 LVPEPTVE
+370 LVPEPTAE
-378 DALEIMKGLRPRYE
+378 DALEILKGLRPRYE
-392 EFHAVKIADEAL
+392 EFHGVKITDEAL
-404 KDAVELSQRYIPA
+404 QEAVDLSLRYITA

-431 SSRVKLRVA
+431 SSRVKLQVA
-440 MPPQEMRDLQKQL
+440 LPPKEVRDLQKQL
-453 DELNVEKEA
+453 DDLNAEKET
-462 AVESDEYE
+462 AVNNDEYE
-470 KAAELRDRASQLE
+470 KAAELRDQADELKKQLDTSLEAWRSEQGDGEASATVS
-483 EDLKTAE
+483 D
-490 ERWKESRT
+490 
-498 NVDEHPSVT
+498 
-507 EDDIATVVSEW
+507 DDIAHIVSEW
-518 TGVPVRKLTEEET
+518 TGVPVRRLTEAET
-531 AKLLRMEDELHR
+531 QKLLRMEDELHH
-543 RVVGQEEA
+543 RVIGQEEA
-551 IKVISK
+551 IKVVSK

-591 SLAEFLFDDEAALI
+591 SLAEFLFDNEQALI
-605 RLDMSEYSEHFN
+605 KLDMSEYSEHFN

-640 VRRRPYSI
+640 VRRRPYSV

-653 VEKAHP
+653 IEKAHP
-659 EIFNTL
+659 EVFNTL

-673 LTDAQGRT
+673 LTDAQGRV
-681 VDFKNTVIIMTSNI
+681 VDFKNTVIIMTSNV
-695 GTASINDRNVG
+695 GTGDVQKSLGLRKTGIEGDDDAADRAMQG
-706 FRDLSVA
+706 
-713 GRDEDVVYKEMNKRV
+713 KV
-728 MDAFAKGFR
+728 MEAYNRLFR

-747 IVFHHLNADQ
+747 IVFHHLNHDQ
-757 ILTIVDLMSKRVT
+757 ILQIVDLMAKRVQD
-770 EELGR
+770 ELAR
-775 REIRLELMQGAKEL
+775 RDMSLVFLQRAKEL

-797 QFGARPLRRA
+797 AFGARPLRRA
-807 VQRLIEDPLAERL
+807 VQRLIEDPMAERV

-827 GDTIYVDVQN
+827 GDTVYVDAQN
-837 GETVFLTEKPEA
+837 GEMVFTSELPT
-849 QIEGV
+849 
-854 DGVEIPEVPEV
+854 
-865 EVLEGTETP
+865 
-874 ESADAAEGVE
+874 
-884 AAVAAQSGE
+884 E
-893 EGAAAEGEEPSDEDR
+893 EGAISESPVSPEDQE
-908 DRLSK
+908 RLSA

>member
-16 GQEEAGKMSASHV
+16 GQEEATKMQSGHV

-53 GVNLAKVRAEIESEI
+53 GIALDKVRSEVESQARPEGG
-68 EPANEP
+68 PPVAG
-74 TAPEPKLTPKA
+74 EPKLTPKA

-109 LLALLREKDGL
+109 LLALLREKEGL
-120 AAKVLRKLGLDL
+120 AAIVLRKLGLNL
-132 EKARAKVLDYLGP
+132 EKARQQVMEYLGP
-145 DAAGSSPGSTAGAGA
+145 DAPSAEKAGSGVPGSGSSS
-160 GGRGGSGEERGE
+160 GGEKS
-172 RGERS
+172 
-177 GERGGDKGRT
+177 RT

-196 QFGRDINVMATE
+196 QFGRDINQLAID
-208 GKLDPVI
+208 GSLDPVI
-215 GRAAQIERAIQI
+215 GRAAQIERTIQI

-248 IVEGLAQRIVSRDVP
+248 IVEGLAQRIVAHDVP
-263 EPLLDK
+263 EPLIDK
-269 KIIALDLATVVAGT
+269 KIVALDLATVVAGT

-295 IMQEIRASNGKIIV
+295 IMQEIKASNGKIIV

-333 KPALARGEMKCI
+333 KPALARGEMRCI

-378 DALEIMKGLRPRYE
+378 DAIEIMKGLRPRYE
-392 EFHAVKIADEAL
+392 EFHGVKITDEAISE
-404 KDAVELSQRYIPA
+404 AVDLSQRYIAA

-431 SSRVKLRVA
+431 GSRVKLQIA
-440 MPPQEMRDLQKQL
+440 LPPKKLRELQKQF
-453 DELNVEKEA
+453 DEINNKKEA
-462 AVESDEYE
+462 AVNNDEYE
-470 KAAELRDRASQLE
+470 KAAELRDRANELE
-483 EDLKTAE
+483 EQLKLAQEEWQAE
-490 ERWKESRT
+490 RSEDDKQ
-498 NVDEHPSVT
+498 PIVT
-507 EDDIATVVSEW
+507 EEDIAGIVSEW
-518 TGVPVRKLTEEET
+518 TGVPVRRLTEEET
-531 AKLLRMEDELHR
+531 QKLLRMEDELHK
-543 RVVGQEEA
+543 RVVGQDEA
-551 IKVISK
+551 IKVVAK

-567 DPKRPVGVFMF
+567 DPKRPTGVFMF

-591 SLAEFLFDDEAALI
+591 ALAEFLFDDEHALV

-617 VSRMLGSPP
+617 VSRMVGSPP

-640 VRRRPYSI
+640 VRRRPYSV

-653 VEKAHP
+653 IEKAHP
-659 EIFNTL
+659 EVFNTL

-681 VDFKNTVIIMTSNI
+681 VDFKNTVIIMTSNV

-706 FRDLSVA
+706 FRDLSV
-713 GRDEDVVYKEMNKRV
+713 GEREDEYVYKEMTKRV
-728 MDAFAKGFR
+728 LDAYSKMFR

-742 RLDEV
+742 RIDET
-747 IVFHHLNADQ
+747 IVFHHLNREQ
-757 ILTIVDLMSKRVT
+757 ILEIVDSMSKRVQ
-770 EELGR
+770 EELAR
-775 REIRLELMQGAKEL
+775 RELKLELLPAAKEL
-789 LAREGYDR
+789 IAKEGYDR

-807 VQRLIEDPLAERL
+807 VQRLIEDPLAERV

-827 GDTIYVDVQN
+827 GDTIYVDAQN
-837 GETVFLTEKPEA
+837 GEMVFTSELPEP
-849 QIEGV
+849 V
-854 DGVEIPEVPEV
+854 
-865 EVLEGTETP
+865 
-874 ESADAAEGVE
+874 
-884 AAVAAQSGE
+884 
-893 EGAAAEGEEPSDEDR
+893 AEGEAALIAQSNEADGSTPPSDADQE
-908 DRLSK
+908 RLSK
-913 MMGE
+913 MMEE